1 MKWCLTPTTLITG
14 VVFLKSKPVEVHT
27 QIFES
32 LRMNILCC
40 MFSSF
45 KCKNVVDKTFRY
57 YSDRQ
62 NRKCKSREVSCIE
75 YLLCKETVLLT
86 CSSVCFIS
94 IIKSAPYNNC
104 QYYSGCEALEL
115 QMFLSVCFHL
125 DQPYAVTVRNSF
137 SDQRVLQILKSHIY
151 LLRKSNITCFLQ
163 LLFHNSEWCLKDV
176 SWNDFLK
183 HVYF

>member
-1 MKWCLTPTTLITG
+1 MVCQRTACNLIILFNLDIWYLTLIVQSWGPMKWCLTPTTLITG

-115 QMFLSVCFHL
+115 
-125 DQPYAVTVRNSF
+125 
-137 SDQRVLQILKSHIY
+137 
-151 LLRKSNITCFLQ
+151 
-163 LLFHNSEWCLKDV
+163 
-176 SWNDFLK
+176 
-183 HVYF
+183 